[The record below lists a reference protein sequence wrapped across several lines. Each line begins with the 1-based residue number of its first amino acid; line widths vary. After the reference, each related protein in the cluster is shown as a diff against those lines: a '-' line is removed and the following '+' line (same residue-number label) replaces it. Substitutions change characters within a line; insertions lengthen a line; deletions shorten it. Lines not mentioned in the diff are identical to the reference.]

1 MKKGAI
7 FDMDGLLIDTE
18 RLYGVGWR
26 ETVKFFGLD
35 WIDGFDKFIAGTN
48 GIKMLGMIHEYY
60 PDVDARA
67 FMDHCIQ
74 IERDLVKTDL
84 NAMPGASEILKF
96 FRENG
101 VKTAVASS
109 SPIPVIQDN
118 LGRLG
123 LLPYFDAVTSGEEVT
138 PGHEKPAPDIFL
150 LAAERLKIAPQDCY
164 VFEDGV
170 KGSIAGIAAGCAT
183 VMIPDLFQP
192 TDYLKE
198 NLTGIYSS
206 LTDANK
212 AILNG
217 EI

>member
-48 GIKMLGMIHEYY
+48 GIKMLGMINEYY

-96 FRENG
+96 FR
-101 VKTAVASS
+101 
-109 SPIPVIQDN
+109 
-118 LGRLG
+118 
-123 LLPYFDAVTSGEEVT
+123 
-138 PGHEKPAPDIFL
+138 
-150 LAAERLKIAPQDCY
+150 
-164 VFEDGV
+164 
-170 KGSIAGIAAGCAT
+170 
-183 VMIPDLFQP
+183 
-192 TDYLKE
+192 
-198 NLTGIYSS
+198 
-206 LTDANK
+206 
-212 AILNG
+212 
-217 EI
+217 